1 MTTGLSNLTESILM
15 PVPIKPKKTV
25 VAGRVPST
33 ADLSLGEVCINY
45 ADRKIFGRHPQS
57 GSVIQLTTPPRNEIP
72 AILVHAVDG
81 NDLFIGRL
89 EWDDYPAS
97 GPAEDSTAWTIYK
110 ISTNSAGDV
119 LSEQSAAGAWSSKET
134 LTYL

>member
-25 VAGRVPST
+25 VPMRIPST
-33 ADLSLGEVCINY
+33 TDLSLGEVAVNY
-45 ADRKIFGRHPQS
+45 ADRKIYGRHPQT
-57 GSVIQLTTPPRNEIP
+57 GVVIQLAASPRNEIP

-81 NDLFIGRL
+81 ANLYIGRL
-89 EWDDYPAS
+89 EWSDYPAT
-97 GPAEDSTAWTIYK
+97 GPAEDSTAWVIYK

-119 LSEQSAAGAWSSKET
+119 VAEQSATGAWSNKTNLS
-134 LTYL
+134 YS

>member
-1 MTTGLSNLTESILM
+1 M

-45 ADRKIFGRHPQS
+45 ADIKIYGRHPQT
-57 GSVIQLTTPPRNEIP
+57 GAVLQLTSPPRNEIP

-81 NDLFIGRL
+81 PDLYIGRL
-89 EWDDYPAS
+89 EWSDYPATGS
-97 GPAEDSTAWTIYK
+97 PEDSTAWVIYR

-119 LSEQSAAGAWSSKET
+119 VSETSATGAWSSKT
-134 LTYL
+134 QLSYS

>member
-1 MTTGLSNLTESILM
+1 MTTGLSNSSESILM

-25 VAGRVPST
+25 VPGRIPST

-45 ADRKIFGRHPQS
+45 ADIKIYGRHPQT
-57 GSVIQLTTPPRNEIP
+57 GAVLQLTSPPRNEIP

>member
-1 MTTGLSNLTESILM
+1 MTTGLSNPSESILM

-25 VAGRVPST
+25 VPGRIPST

-81 NDLFIGRL
+81 ANLYIGRL
-89 EWDDYPAS
+89 EWEDYPAT
-97 GPAEDSTAWTIYK
+97 GEPDDSPAWTIYK
-110 ISTNSAGDV
+110 ITTDSAGNV
-119 LSEQSAAGAWSSKET
+119 LSEQSATGAWSSKES
-134 LTYL
+134 LTYS

>member
-25 VAGRVPST
+25 VPGRIPST

-45 ADRKIFGRHPQS
+45 ADRKIYGRHPQS
-57 GSVIQLTTPPRNEIP
+57 GSVIQLTASPRNEIP

-81 NDLFIGRL
+81 NDLYIGRL
-89 EWDDYPAS
+89 EWDDYPATGS
-97 GPAEDSTAWTIYK
+97 PEDSTAWVIYR
-110 ISTNSAGDV
+110 ITTNSAGNV
-119 LSEQSAAGAWSSKET
+119 LSEQSATGAWSSKQN
-134 LTYL
+134 LQYS

>member
-1 MTTGLSNLTESILM
+1 MTTGLSNSSESILM

-25 VAGRVPST
+25 VPGRIPST

-81 NDLFIGRL
+81 ANLYIGRL

-97 GPAEDSTAWTIYK
+97 GPAEDSPAWTIYR
-110 ISTNSAGDV
+110 ITTNSAGDV
-119 LSEQSAAGAWSSKET
+119 VSEQSATGAWSNKQN
-134 LTYL
+134 LTFA

>member
-1 MTTGLSNLTESILM
+1 M

-25 VAGRVPST
+25 VPGRIPGM

-81 NDLFIGRL
+81 ANLYIGRL

-97 GPAEDSTAWTIYK
+97 GHAEDSPAWTIYK
-110 ISTNSAGDV
+110 IITNSAGNV
-119 LSEQSAAGAWSSKET
+119 LSEQSATGAWSNKTNLQYS
-134 LTYL
+134 

>member
-1 MTTGLSNLTESILM
+1 MTTGLSKSTESILM

-25 VAGRVPST
+25 VPGRIPST

-81 NDLFIGRL
+81 ANLYIGRL

-97 GPAEDSTAWTIYK
+97 GPAEDSTAWTIYR
-110 ISTNSAGDV
+110 ITTNSAGDV
-119 LSEQSAAGAWSSKET
+119 VSEQSATGAWSNKAS
-134 LTYL
+134 LNYA

>member
-1 MTTGLSNLTESILM
+1 MKTGFSKSTESILM
-15 PVPIKPKKTV
+15 PVPIKPKKSTV
-25 VAGRVPST
+25 PGRIPST
-33 ADLSLGEVCINY
+33 ADLSLGEVCINF

-81 NDLFIGRL
+81 ANLYIGRL

-110 ISTNSAGDV
+110 ITTNSAGDV
-119 LSEQSAAGAWSSKET
+119 VAEQSATGAWSNKQS
-134 LTYL
+134 LTYS

>member
-45 ADRKIFGRHPQS
+45 ADRKIYGRHPQS
-57 GSVIQLTTPPRNEIP
+57 GSVIQLTASPRNEIP

-89 EWDDYPAS
+89 EWDDYPATGS
-97 GPAEDSTAWTIYK
+97 AEDSSAWVIYK

-119 LSEQSAAGAWSSKET
+119 VSEQSAAGAWSNKTT
-134 LTYL
+134 LTYS

>member
-1 MTTGLSNLTESILM
+1 MTTGLSKSYESILM

-45 ADRKIFGRHPQS
+45 ADIKIYGRHPQT
-57 GSVIQLTTPPRNEIP
+57 GAVLQLTSPPRNEIP

-81 NDLFIGRL
+81 ANLYIGRL
-89 EWDDYPAS
+89 EWADYPAS
-97 GPAEDSTAWTIYK
+97 GPAEHSTAWVIYR

-119 LSEQSAAGAWSSKET
+119 LSEQTATGAWSNKTNLQFS
-134 LTYL
+134 

>member
-1 MTTGLSNLTESILM
+1 MKTGLSKSTESILM

-25 VAGRVPST
+25 VPGRIPST

-45 ADRKIFGRHPQS
+45 ADRKIYGRHPQT
-57 GSVIQLTTPPRNEIP
+57 GAVLQLTTSPRNEIP

-81 NDLFIGRL
+81 IDLYIGRL

-97 GPAEDSTAWTIYK
+97 GPAEDSPAWTIYK
-110 ISTNSAGDV
+110 ITTNSAGDV
-119 LSEQSAAGAWSSKET
+119 LSEQSATGAWSSKET
-134 LTYL
+134 LSYS

>member
-1 MTTGLSNLTESILM
+1 MTTGLPNLSESILM

-25 VAGRVPST
+25 VPGRIPGM

-81 NDLFIGRL
+81 ATLYIGRL

-97 GPAEDSTAWTIYK
+97 GPAEDSPAWTIYR
-110 ISTNSAGDV
+110 ITTDSAGNV
-119 LSEQSAAGAWSSKET
+119 LSEQSAPGAWSSKT
-134 LTYL
+134 SLSYS

>member
-1 MTTGLSNLTESILM
+1 MTTGLSNLSESILM

-45 ADRKIFGRHPQS
+45 ADRKIYGRHPQS
-57 GSVIQLTTPPRNEIP
+57 GSVIQLTASPRNEIP

-81 NDLFIGRL
+81 ANLYIGRL
-89 EWDDYPAS
+89 EWDDYPAT
-97 GPAEDSTAWTIYK
+97 GPAEDSTAWVIYK

-119 LSEQSAAGAWSSKET
+119 LSEQSATGAWSNKQNLIFS
-134 LTYL
+134 